1 VLRNGNVR
9 VGVMN
14 MSRFRRKLSTALC
27 LSVIAAAVVAQAQSP
42 ATPFE
47 PQVGQEGK
55 DVVWIPTPSAVVD
68 EMLDMARLTPQDYL
82 IDLGSGDG
90 RTVIA
95 AAKRGARA
103 LGIEYNGEMVTLA
116 QRRAAAENVGAR
128 AAFTQADLF
137 ETDLSQATVIT
148 MFLLP
153 DLNLMLRPRILALKP
168 GTRVVSNTFTMG
180 NWLADE
186 TRTVAGCSRWCT
198 ALMWIV
204 PATVE
209 GTWHSTA
216 GGLEIKQEYQLI
228 SGTLASGQ
236 GPVTMTNGILRGDR
250 LSFSAAGSRYT
261 GAITGNVIKGRVTSG
276 DSVTP
281 WNAERVVP

>member
-1 VLRNGNVR
+1 
-9 VGVMN
+9 MN
-14 MSRFRRKLSTALC
+14 LSRFRQKLSAALC
-27 LSVIAAAVVAQAQSP
+27 VSVLAAVAAQAQSP
-42 ATPFE
+42 AGQFE

-55 DVVWIPTPSAVVD
+55 DVIWIPTPAALVD
-68 EMLDMARLTPQDYL
+68 KMLDVARLTPQDYL

-103 LGIEYNGEMVTLA
+103 LGIEYNGEMVTVS
-116 QRRAAAENVGAR
+116 QRNAAAENVGAR
-128 AAFTQADLF
+128 AAFIQADLF

-180 NWLADE
+180 NWMADE
-186 TRTVAGCSRWCT
+186 TVTVADCSRWCT

-209 GTWHSTA
+209 GTWRSTA
-216 GGLEIKQEYQLI
+216 GGLEIKQEYQLM
-228 SGTLASGQ
+228 SGTLTSG
-236 GPVTMTNGILRGDR
+236 GTAAAITSGMLRGDR

-261 GAITGNVIKGRVTSG
+261 GSVTGNVIKGTVTAG
-276 DSVTP
+276 DSVRP
-281 WNAERVVP
+281 WNAERVVLGGGP

>member
-1 VLRNGNVR
+1 
-9 VGVMN
+9 MN
-14 MSRFRRKLSTALC
+14 LSKFRRTLSTALC
-27 LSVIAAAVVAQAQSP
+27 LSAIAAAAVAQAQSP
-42 ATPFE
+42 ATKFE

-55 DVVWIPTPSAVVD
+55 DVVWIPTPTALVD
-68 EMLDMARLTPQDYL
+68 KMLDMARLTPQDYL

-103 LGIEYNGEMVTLA
+103 LGIEYNAEMVTLA
-116 QRRAAAENVGAR
+116 QRSAAAEDVGAR
-128 AAFTQADLF
+128 SAFVQADLF
-137 ETDLSQATVIT
+137 ESDLSQATVIT

-180 NWLADE
+180 DWLADE
-186 TRTVAGCSRWCT
+186 TVTVAGCSSWCT

-204 PATVE
+204 PATV
-209 GTWHSTA
+209 GGRWRSTA

-228 SGTLASGQ
+228 SGMLAGDR
-236 GPVTMTNGILRGDR
+236 TTTITNGILRGDR
-250 LSFSAAGSRYT
+250 LSFNAAGSRYT
-261 GAITGNVIKGRVTSG
+261 GSVTGNVIRGTVTSG
-276 DSVTP
+276 DSVRP

>member
-1 VLRNGNVR
+1 MRR
-9 VGVMN
+9 V
-14 MSRFRRKLSTALC
+14 SSALC
-27 LSVIAAAVVAQAQSP
+27 LAMIAAGVFPQAQSP
-42 ATPFE
+42 EQFE
-47 PQVGQEGK
+47 PQIGQEGK

-68 EMLDMARLTPQDYL
+68 RMLEMVKLTPQDYL

-95 AAKRGARA
+95 AAKRGTRA
-103 LGIEYNGEMVTLA
+103 LGIEYNGEMVALS
-116 QRRAAAENVGAR
+116 QRSAAAENVSAR
-128 AAFTQADLF
+128 AAFIQADLF
-137 ETDLSQATVIT
+137 ESDLSQATVIT

-180 NWLADE
+180 DWLADE
-186 TRTVAGCSRWCT
+186 TVTVAGCSSWCT

-209 GTWHSTA
+209 GRWRSTA

-228 SGTLASGQ
+228 SGMLASGDS
-236 GPVTMTNGILRGDR
+236 TTTITNGILRGDR
-250 LSFSAAGSRYT
+250 LSFNAAGSRYT
-261 GAITGNVIKGRVTSG
+261 GAVTGNVIRGTVTSG
-276 DSVTP
+276 DSVRP

>member
-1 VLRNGNVR
+1 MDL
-9 VGVMN
+9 
-14 MSRFRRKLSTALC
+14 SRFRRRVSSALC
-27 LSVIAAAVVAQAQSP
+27 LAMIAAGVFAPAQSP
-42 ATPFE
+42 EQFE
-47 PQVGQEGK
+47 PHVGQEGK
-55 DVVWIPTPSAVVD
+55 DVVWIPTPAALVD
-68 EMLDMARLTPQDYL
+68 RMLDLARLTPQDYL
-82 IDLGSGDG
+82 IDLGAGDG

-103 LGIEYNGEMVTLA
+103 LGIEYNGEMVALSE
-116 QRRAAAENVGAR
+116 RSAAAENVGAR
-128 AAFTQADLF
+128 AAFIQADLF
-137 ETDLSQATVIT
+137 ESDLSQATVIT

-153 DLNLMLRPRILALKP
+153 ELNLMLRPRILALKP

-186 TRTVAGCSRWCT
+186 TVTVAGCSRWCS

-204 PATVE
+204 PAPVE
-209 GTWHSTA
+209 GRWRSTA

-228 SGTLASGQ
+228 SGMLASGDSTA
-236 GPVTMTNGILRGDR
+236 TMTNGILRGDR

-261 GAITGNVIKGRVTSG
+261 GSVTGNVIKGSVTSG
-276 DSVTP
+276 DSMRP

>member
-1 VLRNGNVR
+1 MDL
-9 VGVMN
+9 
-14 MSRFRRKLSTALC
+14 SRFRRRVSSALC
-27 LSVIAAAVVAQAQSP
+27 LAVIAAGVLASAQSP
-42 ATPFE
+42 EQFE

-55 DVVWIPTPSAVVD
+55 DVVWIPTPAAVVD
-68 EMLDMARLTPQDYL
+68 RMLEMVKLTPQDYL

-103 LGIEYNGEMVTLA
+103 LGIEYNGEMIALS
-116 QRRAAAENVGAR
+116 QRNAAVENVGAR
-128 AAFTQADLF
+128 AAFLQADLF
-137 ETDLSQATVIT
+137 ESDLSHATVIT

-186 TRTVAGCSRWCT
+186 TVTVAGCSRWCT
-198 ALMWIV
+198 VLMWIV
-204 PATVE
+204 PATIE
-209 GTWHSTA
+209 GRWRSTA

-228 SGTLASGQ
+228 SGMLASGDR
-236 GPVTMTNGILRGDR
+236 TATITNGILRGDR

-261 GAITGNVIKGRVTSG
+261 GSVTGNVIEGSVTSG
-276 DSVTP
+276 DSVRP